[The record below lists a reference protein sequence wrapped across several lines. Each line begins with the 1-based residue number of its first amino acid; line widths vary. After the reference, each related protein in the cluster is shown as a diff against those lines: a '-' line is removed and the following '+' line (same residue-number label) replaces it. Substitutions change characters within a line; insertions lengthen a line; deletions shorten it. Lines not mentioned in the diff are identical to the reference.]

1 MNPPGY
7 RLLFSVL
14 LIQFVLGNQLHAQE
28 FDESN
33 FIRYTRLQGLSNNF
47 ISGIVQDSQG
57 YIWIGTHKGLNRFDG
72 KYFQSIFKNS
82 SQSPLPDNQIQ
93 SLHTR
98 SGHEIIGAT
107 RAGAFAFN
115 PLNGQF
121 KQFIIPC
128 DSILYFWANNI
139 FDVSKDKLGN
149 YIVSTKT
156 GLYIFDS
163 LGKLSRRYDHHQP
176 AEVGKKELIYGGW
189 VNSLA
194 DGTSFQQN
202 GLLGSLYDPYLNHID
217 TLFVQKREWLKKL
230 ITDTIGEMKMAWGNR
245 HGELIILNTD
255 KNSLDVT
262 NIYSPVV
269 SSSVMPFSIE
279 ADLGWSSKLTFIND
293 SLFSVT
299 CRNNGFY
306 LLHFNF
312 RTGQLTCDGKKYF
325 EHEACTD
332 VFKDREGRLWIGTVD
347 GLYKQNMHNSF
358 FSVTDLSEQ
367 DSMMVNHDIR
377 SIYMDN
383 RFIYAGLMNDGGLLI
398 LDKKTRAV
406 RNHIRFSCSGLKSN
420 SILNIFPYS
429 EDTLWIATLS
439 GFIWMNKENLHYG
452 TIKTTPEQGWMLNTP
467 TRTFFEDSK
476 KNIWI
481 SFATLNTLVR
491 YNRGSGSFSEIST
504 LGNPALK
511 ITFVISMAEDL
522 QGNIWLAGDGLS
534 RWNIKKQMVDTLIP
548 FPRVSRLLLN
558 YMYILDRDQAN
569 NLWLSSYDN
578 QIIQFN
584 CSSGTMTLRQ
594 QENNNMDGNT
604 VTSSPII
611 DNYIWLGTDNGI
623 SAFNT
628 GNYSVKQFTYADG
641 LPSVAITTYGR
652 NSFYDRAS
660 NRIYI
665 GAKHRLI
672 SFIPD
677 ANLSHKQAPGL
688 FIEKLTTRDSVIR
701 TFTNVLQLKYSQNN
715 VSIYFNTINYT
726 DPEENRFSWR
736 SLTGNDT
743 SWNDLNN
750 QNSITLTNLEGGLNS
765 VQIKLLSANNHWPQ
779 QVKTLFFYIQ
789 PPFWKSSWFIFL
801 FATAIAIL
809 ILFIYKTRVNNVR
822 KKEREKS
829 RVQQLIAEE
838 YKNQFELEQISNYFS
853 SSIANIKNVDD
864 VLWDVT
870 KNLIGRMNY
879 EDCIIYMWNAD
890 KTRMIQQA
898 AYGPKGNPKTIC
910 AQVFDVEPGQGIVG
924 YVMLT
929 KESQLVCDTRKDP
942 RYRVDDMNR
951 LSELCVPIIHNDEL
965 IGIIDSEHHRMNH
978 FKERDVK
985 MLTTIATLVGN
996 KIKQIES
1003 EQSLDK
1009 KQKEIAFINQQLAE
1023 AQLSALQ
1030 TQMNPHFIFN
1040 SLNGIKGMILEN
1052 EQMKASRYLTR
1063 FAQMIRI
1070 TLNQSKEVF
1079 TTLYENLEHL
1089 ESYLVMEKLRFD
1101 DSFTYR
1107 VIVDECL
1114 DKEETM
1120 VPTLMIQPLVENAIW
1135 HGLMHNQGEKR
1146 IVIHFS
1152 KVDETISCTIE
1163 DNGIGI
1169 NKSEELKKL
1178 HRPSHNSVGLN
1189 NLRNRIQIMNEKY
1202 QLDCSLTI
1210 TDLNDWNPHTTGTCA
1225 VLNFNI
1231 VTSKLNL

>member
-1 MNPPGY
+1 M
-7 RLLFSVL
+7 
-14 LIQFVLGNQLHAQE
+14 
-28 FDESN
+28 
-33 FIRYTRLQGLSNNF
+33 
-47 ISGIVQDSQG
+47 
-57 YIWIGTHKGLNRFDG
+57 
-72 KYFQSIFKNS
+72 
-82 SQSPLPDNQIQ
+82 
-93 SLHTR
+93 
-98 SGHEIIGAT
+98 
-107 RAGAFAFN
+107 
-115 PLNGQF
+115 
-121 KQFIIPC
+121 
-128 DSILYFWANNI
+128 
-139 FDVSKDKLGN
+139 
-149 YIVSTKT
+149 
-156 GLYIFDS
+156 
-163 LGKLSRRYDHHQP
+163 
-176 AEVGKKELIYGGW
+176 
-189 VNSLA
+189 
-194 DGTSFQQN
+194 
-202 GLLGSLYDPYLNHID
+202 
-217 TLFVQKREWLKKL
+217 
-230 ITDTIGEMKMAWGNR
+230 
-245 HGELIILNTD
+245 
-255 KNSLDVT
+255 
-262 NIYSPVV
+262 
-269 SSSVMPFSIE
+269 
-279 ADLGWSSKLTFIND
+279 
-293 SLFSVT
+293 
-299 CRNNGFY
+299 
-306 LLHFNF
+306 
-312 RTGQLTCDGKKYF
+312 
-325 EHEACTD
+325 
-332 VFKDREGRLWIGTVD
+332 
-347 GLYKQNMHNSF
+347 
-358 FSVTDLSEQ
+358 
-367 DSMMVNHDIR
+367 
-377 SIYMDN
+377 
-383 RFIYAGLMNDGGLLI
+383 
-398 LDKKTRAV
+398 
-406 RNHIRFSCSGLKSN
+406 
-420 SILNIFPYS
+420 
-429 EDTLWIATLS
+429 
-439 GFIWMNKENLHYG
+439 
-452 TIKTTPEQGWMLNTP
+452 
-467 TRTFFEDSK
+467 
-476 KNIWI
+476 
-481 SFATLNTLVR
+481 
-491 YNRGSGSFSEIST
+491 
-504 LGNPALK
+504 
-511 ITFVISMAEDL
+511 
-522 QGNIWLAGDGLS
+522 
-534 RWNIKKQMVDTLIP
+534 
-548 FPRVSRLLLN
+548 
-558 YMYILDRDQAN
+558 
-569 NLWLSSYDN
+569 
-578 QIIQFN
+578 
-584 CSSGTMTLRQ
+584 
-594 QENNNMDGNT
+594 
-604 VTSSPII
+604 
-611 DNYIWLGTDNGI
+611 GTDNGI

-652 NSFYDRAS
+652 NSFYDRSS

-677 ANLSHKQAPGL
+677 VNLSHKQAPRL

-701 TFTNVLQLKYSQNN
+701 NFSNVFQLRYSQNN
-715 VSIYFNTINYT
+715 VSIFFNTINYT

-736 SLTGNDT
+736 SLSGNDT

-789 PPFWKSSWFIFL
+789 PPFWKSAWFIFL
-801 FATAIAIL
+801 FATAIAVL
-809 ILFIYKTRVNNVR
+809 ILFIYKTRVNSVR

-853 SSIANIKNVDD
+853 SCIANIKNVDD
-864 VLWDVT
+864 VLWDVS
-870 KNLIGRMNY
+870 KNLIGKMNY

-890 KTRMIQQA
+890 KSRMIQRA
-898 AYGPKGNPKTIC
+898 AFGPKGNPKTIT
-910 AQVFDVEPGQGIVG
+910 AQTFDVEPGQGIVG

-985 MLTTIATLVGN
+985 ILTTIATLVGN

-1009 KQKEIAFINQQLAE
+1009 KQKELAFINQQLAE

-1052 EQMKASRYLTR
+1052 EQLKASRYLTR

-1070 TLNQSKEVF
+1070 TLNQSREVF

-1135 HGLMHNQGEKR
+1135 HGLMQNQGEKR

-1152 KVDETISCTIE
+1152 KVDETVSCTIE

-1169 NKSEELKKL
+1169 NKSEELKKI

-1210 TDLNDWNPHTTGTCA
+1210 HDLSDWSPDATGTCA